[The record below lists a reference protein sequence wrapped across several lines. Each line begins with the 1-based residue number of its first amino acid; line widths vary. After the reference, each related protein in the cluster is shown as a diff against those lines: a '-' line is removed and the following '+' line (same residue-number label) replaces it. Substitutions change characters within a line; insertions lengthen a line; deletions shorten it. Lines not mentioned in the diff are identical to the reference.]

1 MNGFCLQVSRMKIFL
16 AKSFVVIAL
25 VAMAGASQA
34 AGGRDPHTHFFNDT
48 FGDFTEELALAR
60 EQGKKGILLFFEM
73 DECPFCHRMKQTV
86 LNQPGVQDWYREN
99 FLIFAVDVEGDTEI
113 TDFEGNVMR
122 SKDFAEKKNRVR
134 ATPVFAF
141 YDLDGNR
148 VVRYTGA
155 TNGVD
160 EFLWLG
166 EFVAGGHYE
175 ETNFVRYKRQKRNQS
190 E

>member
-1 MNGFCLQVSRMKIFL
+1 MLLSIAVSC
-16 AKSFVVIAL
+16 
-25 VAMAGASQA
+25 GAA
-34 AGGRDPHTHFFNDT
+34 GRDPYTHFFNDT
-48 FGDFTEELALAR
+48 FGDFTEELTVAR
-60 EQGKKGILLFFEM
+60 EQGKKGILIFFEM

-86 LNQPGVQDWYREN
+86 LNQPRVQEWYRDN
-99 FLIFAVDVEGDTEI
+99 FLIFPVDVEGDTEI
-113 TDFEGNVMR
+113 TDFEGNTMR

-141 YDLDGNR
+141 YDLEGNR

-155 TNGVD
+155 TSDVD

-166 EFVAGGHYE
+166 EFVAEGHYKD
-175 ETNFVRYKRQKRNQS
+175 TNFVRYKRQKRSQG

>member
-1 MNGFCLQVSRMKIFL
+1 MGF
-16 AKSFVVIAL
+16 SFARLLVVIAML
-25 VAMAGASQA
+25 SITGASQA
-34 AGGRDPHTHFFNDT
+34 AGGGDPYTHFFDST

-60 EQGKKGILLFFEM
+60 ERDKKGILIFFEM

-86 LNQPGVQDWYREN
+86 LNQPEVQEWYREN
-99 FLIFAVDVEGDTEI
+99 FLVFSVDVEGDTEI
-113 TDFEGNVMR
+113 TDFEGNAMR

-155 TNGVD
+155 TSGVE

-166 EFVAGGHYE
+166 EFVADGHYK
-175 ETNFVRYKRQKRNQS
+175 ETNFVRFKRQKRIES